1 MKNLRLINFL
11 KKWGGGESP
20 FFSLKKFLKF
30 YIILLLSCFFIQADQ
45 KELNKQLI
53 IAIKKG
59 DAQQVSNLLQQG
71 ANPNFRLRNE
81 DTGQLGESPL
91 QLSPTA
97 EITRLLLNGGADA
110 KDLGD
115 VLSSPPL
122 ITANSLEQRE
132 ALLQGGA
139 DPNIIHEVAT
149 SLMTVKSIEEADLL
163 LNAGADPLLPIPTGH
178 ILPHLTALHRNKYV
192 RQALAVSKKDDD
204 VSFCEYVAEAQQVT
218 STRCGQRNLCM
229 AEVVCVFRIGPTP
242 AASLSIMNVELDVN
256 FKPRN
261 YKPKKY
267 SYISRAYPVVCSALA
282 NGDCPP
288 ANECL
293 LDRTFLQAETKT
305 DDPPASSSPQ
315 SKTSKTG
322 GMR

>member
-11 KKWGGGESP
+11 KKWEGSS
-20 FFSLKKFLKF
+20 FISLKKFLKI
-30 YIILLLSCFFIQADQ
+30 YIILFLSCFLVQIQAT
-45 KELNKQLI
+45 NKQLI
-53 IAIKKG
+53 EAVQKNDIEQART
-59 DAQQVSNLLQQG
+59 LLERRKASANAKLDGKRVNVIMISPSAEMSQLLLDYG
-71 ANPNFRLRNE
+71 ANPNWPETMVNAPALH
-81 DTGQLGESPL
+81 
-91 QLSPTA
+91 
-97 EITRLLLNGGADA
+97 GAID
-110 KDLGD
+110 
-115 VLSSPPL
+115 
-122 ITANSLEQRE
+122 LEQKE
-132 ALLQGGA
+132 ILIKGGA
-139 DPNIIHEVAT
+139 DPNIFHQAT
-149 SLMTVKSIEEADLL
+149 TPIMWSKSIEEAELY
-163 LNAGADPLLPIPTGH
+163 LNAGADPLYPGPTEE
-178 ILPHLTALHRNKYV
+178 LYPRWTALHQNKYV